1 MFFVNFRWISTFS
14 SKGKSQVGVKQG
26 VNIGILI
33 EFFSFFSIRFDH
45 DTWHIC
51 SKTYWVKLP
60 CMIMCALKNPIM
72 WQSFFKINCAYCIIH
87 MAFFDK
93 LQIKKFH
100 DIQCFYYPAS
110 LFLSVKDLNF
120 KRKLHIDQEVSR
132 IFYWLLNQL
141 INLIDIWHKLTLKNK
156 NFAIFGTYLIW

>member
-33 EFFSFFSIRFDH
+33 EFFVFFFQLSLTMTH
-45 DTWHIC
+45 DTLVC
-51 SKTYWVKLP
+51 SKTYRVKLP

-93 LQIKKFH
+93 LQIKKSH
-100 DIQCFYYPAS
+100 DIQCFYRDAVRFSSPGGQSAM
-110 LFLSVKDLNF
+110 
-120 KRKLHIDQEVSR
+120 
-132 IFYWLLNQL
+132 W
-141 INLIDIWHKLTLKNK
+141 W
-156 NFAIFGTYLIW
+156 A